1 MVWPV
6 SVRSPDLA
14 EARLEKSVVTLER
27 FIIEQERGHPQ
38 ATGKFTHILIDLML
52 AAKLIGRA
60 VNKAGLVEILGRAG
74 HENVHGDEVQRLDE
88 YAQDVIFSAMDH
100 TGHLCLMISE
110 ESGEPMRIPERFPV
124 GPYILVF
131 DPLDGSSNIE
141 ANISIGTIFAI
152 YRRVTEGPPDG
163 PRDGTLEDALQPG
176 REMVAAGYVL
186 YGSSTMLVY
195 TTGQGVHGF
204 TLDPSIGEF
213 LLSHPDIRIPS
224 PGKRIYS
231 LNEGYASLWSAGQ
244 RRVAR
249 HFRAEE
255 GGEIYTQRY
264 VGSLVADV
272 HRTLLYGGIFMYPS
286 DADNPEGKLRLMYE
300 VAPLALLCERAGGR
314 ATDGSRDILEIVP
327 GDIHQKTP
335 VYLGEASLVGKAGE
349 LLAGAP

>member
-1 MVWPV
+1 MLWAV
-6 SVRSPDLA
+6 SSRSSHDA

-27 FIIEQERGHPQ
+27 FIIEQERGHPH

-52 AAKLIGRA
+52 AAKLISRA

-88 YAQDVIFSAMDH
+88 YAQDAIFSAMDH

-110 ESGEPMRIPERFPV
+110 ESVEPMPIPERFPV

-152 YRRVTEGPPDG
+152 YRRVTEGPPGG

-176 REMVAAGYVL
+176 RDMVAAGYVL

-213 LLSHPDIRIPS
+213 LLSHPEIRIPS

-231 LNEGYASLWSAGQ
+231 LNEGYTSRWSEGQ

-249 HFRAEE
+249 HFRGEE
-255 GGEIYTQRY
+255 GGELYTQRY

-272 HRTLLYGGIFMYPS
+272 HRTLLYGGIFMYPA
-286 DADNPEGKLRLMYE
+286 DADHPEGKLRLMYE
-300 VAPLALLCERAGGR
+300 VSPLALLCERAGGR
-314 ATDGSRDILEIVP
+314 ATDGSEDILDLVP

-335 VYLGEASLVGKAGE
+335 VYLGEASLVEKAGE
-349 LLAGAP
+349 LLAGPS